1 MVHADVDLLRTVHPD
16 DISYLQHRMKELGSE
31 FIDLSTTPAWF
42 ATDHSGN
49 ILGVLAARLV
59 WQLQPLLIFPEVE
72 NKMTRRR
79 SAIGL
84 YRAAEAWI
92 SNRLLNT
99 TGIHWFFAVTRS
111 EGVISWAKKLGW
123 FQQYIGTTF
132 FIKH

>member
-1 MVHADVDLLRTVHPD
+1 MPIRHVVPE
-16 DISYLQHRMKELGSE
+16 DIPYLQQRMKQLGSE
-31 FIDLSTTPAWF
+31 FIDLNRTPAWVS
-42 ATDHSGN
+42 TDDSGN
-49 ILGVLAARLV
+49 IQGVLAARLT

-72 NKMTRRR
+72 NRMTRRR
-79 SAIGL
+79 SSLGL

-132 FIKH
+132 FIKHL